1 MNTQNNRT
9 YAVTLS
15 NVVEFETGYLD
26 PTYIAVVSAIAT
38 HDDGSMSPIQ
48 LGKVSF
54 EPNDNDDFAMSEGHQ
69 EDVEKGISKEL
80 ADAINAEAKSVI
92 WAVYEA
98 EHDISWYEFW
108 WPGGETRQIKNKKI
122 IGEKMTLLNEKI
134 CA

>member
-15 NVVEFETGYLD
+15 NVVEFETEYLD
-26 PTYIAVVSAIAT
+26 PTYISVVSAIAT

-98 EHDISWYEFW
+98 EHDIS
-108 WPGGETRQIKNKKI
+108 
-122 IGEKMTLLNEKI
+122 
-134 CA
+134 